1 MSWLVSSPCAPLADH
16 GISFYESFGDLALT
30 TYLHVVGLRDLGPT
44 MAPMNAYLTLCG
56 VETLPLRMERH
67 VRNATAVAE
76 FLSTHP
82 AVAWVSH
89 ASQPTSPYHGRVP
102 KYCPAGPG
110 SVFTIGAKHWPH
122 SFFLC
127 IPVSFHFPLSPP
139 SLRFSLSFPTSSKV
153 FCNLKWL
160 VAYRFNRTAWRVR
173 GWDESRRER

>member
-1 MSWLVSSPCAPLADH
+1 MGGVVIDSGRFNWGADGTGQRFPSLCLPEPACEYCSRSISSAGCLVYTHSLSLLFLFVQRTDH

-67 VRNATAVAE
+67 VQNATIVAE
-76 FLSTHP
+76 FLDGHP

-89 ASQPTSPYHGRVP
+89 ASQPTSPYHDRVS

-110 SVFTIGAKHWPH
+110 SVFTIGVCCLQ
-122 SFFLC
+122 S
-127 IPVSFHFPLSPP
+127 V
-139 SLRFSLSFPTSSKV
+139 
-153 FCNLKWL
+153 
-160 VAYRFNRTAWRVR
+160 
-173 GWDESRRER
+173 